1 VAGSAPRA
9 ADYPESFPGP
19 RRDPRLLGMRL
30 LHTSDWHLGLDL
42 AGHGRLEEQARVLDW
57 LRGQCRE
64 LGVDALLVAG
74 DVFDVANPS
83 SAAQRLLADFLVDL
97 CRDCPRVTAIL
108 TGGNHDSALRLE
120 IARPYGQALGRIH
133 LVGGLDERAPDVEDK
148 AVVVIRDGGG
158 AALGACL
165 AVPCMRVG
173 DLDCRPAEGEPLA
186 QAYERSLAAFHG
198 RLLRRAR
205 ELAPGKPVVGMG
217 HLTLSRG
224 EKSGSEQLL
233 VGGIDGIG
241 ADAIAAGLDYLA
253 LGHLHRGQQVG
264 SPRIRYSG
272 SPFSIGFDERRYA
285 HHVLL
290 VELGDPGTDGA
301 AGALTVTEIA
311 VPQAVALLRLPE
323 VAGTWDELERAVAAV
338 PWADHAARPSALQPL
353 VELQVVDDG
362 TVGDLPARVEA
373 LCRDKPLRLVRSL
386 RLLRSGEGPAAGEAS
401 AEGVLALTLGAE
413 TAPLQLFSTAWVRKY
428 GAPPPPELTA
438 AFAEVVAQVRTG
450 GGRA

>member
-1 VAGSAPRA
+1 M
-9 ADYPESFPGP
+9 
-19 RRDPRLLGMRL
+19 LL

-42 AGHGRLEEQARVLDW
+42 AGHDRLAEQARILDW
-57 LRGQCRE
+57 LRGQCQE

-97 CRDCPRVTAIL
+97 RRDCPRITVIL

-148 AVVVIRDGGG
+148 AVIVLRDGVG

-165 AVPCMRVG
+165 AVPFMRVG

-186 QAYERSLAAFHG
+186 RAYERSLAAFYG
-198 RLLRRAR
+198 RLRRRAR

-224 EKSGSEQLL
+224 EKCGSEQLL

-241 ADAIAAGLDYLA
+241 ADAIAEGLDYLA

-272 SPFSIGFDERRYA
+272 SPLSIDFDERRYP
-285 HHVLL
+285 HQVLL
-290 VELGDPGTDGA
+290 VRLEGPAAEGA
-301 AGALTVTEIA
+301 AAELTVTALA
-311 VPQAVALLRLPE
+311 VPQAVPLLRLPE
-323 VAGTWDELERAVAAV
+323 AAGTWEDLERAVAEV
-338 PWADHAARPSALQPL
+338 PWQDHAALPSALQPL
-353 VELQVVDDG
+353 VELQVIDDG

-386 RLLRSGEGPAAGEAS
+386 RLLRPGGDAPAGEAG
-401 AEGVLALTLGAE
+401 AESTLALTLGSD
-413 TAPLQLFSTAWVRKY
+413 TAPFQLFSTAWARKY
-428 GAPPPPELTA
+428 GSSPPPELAA
-438 AFAEVVAQVRTG
+438 AFEEVVAQVRTG
-450 GGRA
+450 GERS